1 MTTTTATP
9 TRETILTLMRAWINQ
24 RPGLDPAD
32 YGFPA
37 YSSEAWKEAHRAYT
51 SESRRITTQKHE
63 AETLLRAVEFSSITA
78 EDLMKAT
85 RAFSGR
91 LQITPAEDGEW
102 RIEYCTGQ
110 YWPTEYRGA
119 ACAVLASALWDYY
132 REDWSKEAEEKGKT
146 PGDMIRANFRR
157 MFGRTIQNKWLD

>member
-1 MTTTTATP
+1 MDTQTTP
-9 TRETILTLMRAWINQ
+9 TRETIFALLHAWINQ

-37 YSSEAWKEAHRAYT
+37 YSHEAWKEARRNYT
-51 SESRRITTQKHE
+51 SESRKITTQKHE
-63 AETLLRAVEFSSITA
+63 AETLLRAVENTQISA
-78 EDLMKAT
+78 QDLLQAT

-91 LQITPAEDGEW
+91 LQITRAKNGEW
-102 RIEYCTGQ
+102 QIDYCAGQ
-110 YWPTEYRGA
+110 YWPTEYRAA
-119 ACAVLASALWDYY
+119 ACAVLAQALWDYY

-157 MFGRTIQNKWLD
+157 MFGRTVQTKWFD